1 MCSILPDPADRN
13 PLSTNGKRLV
23 KGAVSGKAVVE
34 ADTDR
39 RTDSGCAS
47 ANSCTTCPPVENP
60 RRVDLVTPEN
70 SDQPAEVLDHKL
82 RLVGSGSQVTGAA
95 ATSTHVERTTDRA
108 ADTGT
113 RPGSRQL

>member
-39 RTDSGCAS
+39 RTD
-47 ANSCTTCPPVENP
+47 
-60 RRVDLVTPEN
+60 
-70 SDQPAEVLDHKL
+70 
-82 RLVGSGSQVTGAA
+82 
-95 ATSTHVERTTDRA
+95 
-108 ADTGT
+108 
-113 RPGSRQL
+113 PG